1 MNDAGLVGEDTWVRA
16 PSIIT
21 VSVNVTF
28 TGTASEADVE
38 DAITAWWRSQVGIGD
53 GVLVQSLYN
62 DAHGS
67 VFGITSID
75 YDSPADN
82 LPARAATWYA
92 PSVRATRA

>member
-1 MNDAGLVGEDTWVRA
+1 M
-16 PSIIT
+16 
-21 VSVNVTF
+21 NVTF

-38 DAITAWWRSQVGIGD
+38 DAITAWWRACFQVGIGD

-82 LPARAATWYA
+82 LPARAAVWYS
-92 PSVRATRA
+92 PSVPERRARSFVVG